1 MSEKATDCTIPTI
14 RCSGKKRQNN
24 GFSKKVQWL
33 PEFRDEGV
41 KKRPSTE
48 EFQGSE
54 IMLQDTVMMD
64 RCHEIFVQTQNVRC
78 QQ

>member
-1 MSEKATDCTIPTI
+1 MFW
-14 RCSGKKRQNN
+14 KKRQNN

-48 EFQGSE
+48 EF
-54 IMLQDTVMMD
+54 
-64 RCHEIFVQTQNVRC
+64 
-78 QQ
+78 